1 MKYKIDEKL
10 EVDIDLKE
18 LISFYKLKPYNSFL
32 GKFSVNINLPNMI
45 GLGHLVSHGFGTIY
59 KNSIFI

>member
-1 MKYKIDEKL
+1 MNYRIDEKL
-10 EVDIDLKE
+10 EVNIDLKE
-18 LISFYKLKPYNSFL
+18 LISFYKQKPYNSFL

-45 GLGHLVSHGFGTIY
+45 GLGHLTSHGFGTIF